1 VKRLVTRIATTA
13 AVLASLASTAGAV
26 TDVSSNWSGYSVSG
40 ATFSSVS
47 GGWTQ
52 PKATC
57 TTGSTSSAFW
67 VGLGGNS
74 ASNTLEQIGT
84 STDCDAYGS
93 ASYSAWYELV
103 PAASVPIKLK
113 VSAGN
118 KLWAS
123 VAVRGTKVT
132 VRIKNL
138 TRKTS
143 FAKTLTMS
151 APDVTSA
158 EWIAEAPS
166 ACDSYGRCRTVALT
180 NFGKV
185 AFTKA
190 LTTSGGHT
198 GTVSDPMWAA
208 SSIALQSSAG
218 FGGPFAA
225 MATAA
230 QAVPTDLSTDGS
242 AFSVAY
248 GELSQAQQPDPYGG
262 APFYGS
268 Y

>member
-1 VKRLVTRIATTA
+1 MKRILSLLAIVA
-13 AVLASLASTAGAV
+13 AVLVPAAGGATA
-26 TDVSSNWSGYSVSG
+26 DVSSNWSGYSVTG
-40 ATFSSVS
+40 ATFKTVS

-57 TTGSTSSAFW
+57 TNGSTSSAFW

-74 ASNTLEQIGT
+74 SSNTLEQIGT
-84 STDCDAYGS
+84 STDCDVYGTP
-93 ASYSAWYELV
+93 SYSAWYELV

-113 VSAGN
+113 VTPGN

-123 VAVRGTKVT
+123 VTVNGTKVT
-132 VRIKNL
+132 LTLKNL

-143 FAKTLTMS
+143 FAKTLTMAS
-151 APDVTSA
+151 PDVTSA

-166 ACDSYGRCRTVALT
+166 ACDSYGRCRTVTLT

-185 AFTKA
+185 GFTKA
-190 LTTSGGHT
+190 LATTTTGHT
-198 GTVSDPMWAA
+198 GTVSDPLWSATAIQLQAA
-208 SSIALQSSAG
+208 SS
-218 FGGPFAA
+218 FGRFTAA
-225 MATAA
+225 TTMA
-230 QAVPTDLSTDGS
+230 QAVPSDLSTDGS

-248 GELSQAQQPDPYGG
+248 GEVDPGYQPDPY
-262 APFYGS
+262 YG